1 MLVLTR
7 KLGQRITLVDSRT
20 GDDVAVLTVARVG
33 EGAVR
38 IGFEAP
44 DHIVIAR
51 NEVLRHGNDNRN
63 APVEA

>member
-20 GDDVAVLTVARVG
+20 GDDVAVLTVAKIG
-33 EGAVR
+33 DGAVR

-44 DHIVIAR
+44 NHITIAR
-51 NEVLRHGNDNRN
+51 NEVLPRPNSWR
-63 APVEA
+63 